1 MFSRKTD
8 WDLQPSRL
16 SEALAERRD
25 GGLPIAAGLP
35 IFDLTVSNPTAAG
48 FDLDVSAVAQALAA
62 GCTLA
67 YQPQANGLL
76 AARQAVCDYYAEDH
90 GIALDP
96 ANLILTVSTSEAY
109 SFLFRLLCDAGD
121 EALACRPSYP
131 LFDYLADL
139 DDVALRS
146 VEWLQDEDG
155 WHLDTHALAQAA
167 GERTRAVLLVHPNN
181 PTGHFVSSRD
191 REWLDSFCA
200 ERGLALIVDEVFLD
214 YPLEGGQLAAAS
226 FLARPARALT
236 FVLSGVSKICALPQ
250 MKLAWIAVHGPAALR
265 DAALARLEV
274 IADTFLS
281 LNTPMQAAAASL
293 LDVRRQIQPQ
303 ILARLHGNL
312 ATLEQ
317 ALAAQTRRGVLTRA
331 RVEGGWYATL
341 QIPNLSSS
349 EASAIDLLRQTGVY
363 VHPGDFFGFHGGSQ
377 WILSLLTP
385 TEEFTAGVALLC
397 DFAKTLR

>member
-1 MFSRKTD
+1 
-8 WDLQPSRL
+8 
-16 SEALAERRD
+16 
-25 GGLPIAAGLP
+25 
-35 IFDLTVSNPTAAG
+35 V
-48 FDLDVSAVAQALAA
+48 
-62 GCTLA
+62 
-67 YQPQANGLL
+67 
-76 AARQAVCDYYAEDH
+76 
-90 GIALDP
+90 
-96 ANLILTVSTSEAY
+96 LTVSTSEAY
-109 SFLFRLLCDAGD
+109 SFLFRLLCNAGD

-139 DDVALRS
+139 DDVALRP

-191 REWLDSFCA
+191 RDWLDAFCA
-200 ERGLALIVDEVFLD
+200 ARNLGLIVDEVFLD
-214 YPLEGGQLAAAS
+214 YRLEGGQPS
-226 FLARPARALT
+226 FLAVPATALT

-250 MKLAWIAVHGPAALR
+250 MKVAWIAVHGPAALR

-303 ILARLHGNL
+303 ILARLRDNL
-312 ATLEQ
+312 AILDE
-317 ALAAQTRRGVLTRA
+317 ALAGQTLLTRA
-331 RVEGGWYATL
+331 PVEGGWYATL

-349 EASAIDLLRQTGVY
+349 EASALELLRETRVY
-363 VHPGDFFGFHGGSQ
+363 VHPGDFFGFHDGAH
-377 WILSLLTP
+377 WVLSLLTP
-385 TEEFTAGVALLC
+385 EDEFSAGVELIGH
-397 DFAKTLR
+397 FAQDRFGG